1 VRVEQVDFISIP
13 TRDVERAVAWY
24 RDVLGL
30 PESDVSEGEVDTSN
44 VTLSFWEPERENL
57 PFVANTAG
65 FAVRVEDVA
74 EARDELESNGVE
86 FIAETWDSGV
96 CHFAACR
103 DPDGNTVI
111 LHRRY
116 APKNPRRRT

>member
-1 VRVEQVDFISIP
+1 MRVEQVDFITIP
-13 TRDVERAVAWY
+13 TRDLARAIAWY

-30 PESDVSEGEVDTSN
+30 PESAVSEGELETPN
-44 VTLSFWEPERENL
+44 VTLSFWQPEADDL
-57 PFVANTAG
+57 PFVADTAG
-65 FAVRVEDVA
+65 FAVRVADVA
-74 EARDELESNGVE
+74 EARAELEAKGVE
-86 FIAETWDSGV
+86 FVAETWDSGV

-116 APKNPRRRT
+116 APRTPGA

>member
-1 VRVEQVDFISIP
+1 MRVEQVDFISIP
-13 TRDVERAVAWY
+13 TRDAERAAAWY

-30 PESDVSEGEVDTSN
+30 PESDVSQGEVEAPN

-57 PFVANTAG
+57 PFVANAAG
-65 FAVRVEDVA
+65 FAVRVSDVA
-74 EARDELESNGVE
+74 EARAELEARGVE

-103 DPDGNTVI
+103 DLDGNTVI

-116 APKNPRRRT
+116 AARNPRQAT